1 MCSNLSHGQSHEAKL
16 TQANAKDRE
25 REPAPIITETTNGN
39 VASERRCDELKH
51 KTDTKRQPGTVLDG
65 WNHTTTRRGEEEE
78 DDCYVHLDD
87 H

>member
-1 MCSNLSHGQSHEAKL
+1 MEMWLASGDETNSN
-16 TQANAKDRE
+16 T
-25 REPAPIITETTNGN
+25 
-39 VASERRCDELKH
+39 

-78 DDCYVHLDD
+78 DDSYVHLDD